1 MNIVIFDDKIG
12 GHHLEYVHHLYEMA
26 LSRPD
31 HRFIF
36 VIPDLFYDVN
46 DKFQWI
52 NATNITFDLIPREKV
67 SNKEGSII
75 HSIRKSATIAKLVN
89 KYCKKHSADIVFMNS
104 IMTIIPASL
113 FYFNSKV
120 KISGIIY
127 QIYLYRDSKSS
138 LLLKMM
144 DRIKYVVLSKKR
156 TFAFVFIL
164 NDESSAKKL
173 NSIYKTDKF
182 KYLTDPYISLKEENI
197 DIRRYYNIPDDH
209 KLLIHIGSLERRKGT
224 LVVLDS
230 ILKLPQEDRCKYT
243 FFFAGRVDKDIKVE
257 FYEIINAI
265 EDVNVVVKDEFC
277 SYGFFASLCKV
288 ADAILLPYLLDSAS
302 SGIIGYASQF
312 NTPVIAT
319 STGLIGELVKEY
331 NLGHLLPT
339 VNASSLIYA
348 YYQLDKGLLNKP
360 DNTYCSTHT
369 VDKVNEAIVD
379 ILDCNYR

>member
-1 MNIVIFDDKIG
+1 MNIVIFDDKID

-26 LSRPD
+26 LTRPK

-36 VIPDLFYDVN
+36 VIPDMFNDVK
-46 DKFQWI
+46 DKFGWI
-52 NATNITFDLIPREKV
+52 NANNITFDLIPRDKV
-67 SNKEGSII
+67 LIKEGNII
-75 HSIRKSATIAKLVN
+75 HSIRKSATIVKLVKMYYK
-89 KYCKKHSADIVFMNS
+89 KYNADIVFMNS
-104 IMTIIPASL
+104 IMSIIPASL

-144 DRIKYVVLSKKR
+144 DRIKYIVLSKKR
-156 TFAFVFIL
+156 TYAFIFIL
-164 NDESSAKKL
+164 NDDSSANKL

-182 KYLTDPYISLKEENI
+182 KYLTDPYIPLKEENV
-197 DIRRYYNIPDDH
+197 DIRRYYNIPVDH

-224 LVVLDS
+224 LVILDS
-230 ILKLPQEDRCKYT
+230 ILKLPQENKCRYT

-257 FYEIINAI
+257 FYEKIKAI
-265 EDVNVVVKDEFC
+265 EGVNVVVKDEFC

-331 NLGHLLPT
+331 NLGHLLPS
-339 VNASSLIYA
+339 VNAFSLIHA
-348 YYQLDKGLLNKP
+348 YYLLDMGLLNKP

-369 VDKVNEAIVD
+369 VDEFNETIVD
-379 ILDCNYR
+379 IIDCNYR